1 VFRDC
6 CNFFKNMLYEN
17 GVPSLTRVLSL
28 IAFAAFLL
36 CSAYLMVKGQVWPH
50 YDTFAYITGGGGT
63 TAQLFN
69 KFVNSKY
76 NSHLGNSP
84 DKANAERPIAVKNT
98 ADTK

>member
-1 VFRDC
+1 MFRDC

-36 CSAYLMVKGQVWPH
+36 CSIYLMVKGQVWQH

-76 NSHLGNSP
+76 NSNLGDSP
-84 DKANAERPIAVKNT
+84 IKNNVDRPPAVKN
-98 ADTK
+98 DTEAK